1 MGETMRCPDWLY
13 TWLGRSCC
21 RSRNLLGAEAAGAGL
36 FRALRLGMGM
46 ASRSGALTLAC
57 GLALAGGSVALD
69 SVSLATGLTGPLSVG
84 NGIRGTTLTATD
96 PKPPP
101 LISPQ
106 FWWGWRASIQAPR
119 SATATTDKCSATE
132 PQNDPHNRSGWSRM
146 SPCESITCGPWLPCP
161 PVSSP
166 YLPGTWPR

>member
-57 GLALAGGSVALD
+57 GLALAGGSGALV
-69 SVSLATGLTGPLSVG
+69 SVSLAPGLPGPLPVG
-84 NGIRGTTLTATD
+84 NGIRGTPMTAT
-96 PKPPP
+96 
-101 LISPQ
+101 
-106 FWWGWRASIQAPR
+106 
-119 SATATTDKCSATE
+119 E
-132 PQNDPHNRSGWSRM
+132 SG
-146 SPCESITCGPWLPCP
+146 
-161 PVSSP
+161 PVSP
-166 YLPGTWPR
+166 VAND